1 MKGKFISFEGIDGC
15 GKTTQIKFLEE
26 YLLKQGYNILVL
38 REPGG
43 TKVGEKV
50 RDILL
55 DKNNFISPV
64 TEMLLY
70 ASSRAQLVEEKILP
84 AIEEGKIV
92 LLDRFVDSSYVYQG
106 YARGLGIEKVKVVNE
121 IATMGILPDVT
132 IYIDITPEEAMKR
145 RGKREA
151 DRLERESWDFHKKVR
166 EGYIKLVKEFPKRFV
181 FIDGMQE
188 LMKVHKDI
196 IDVVKNIC
204 KEGIR

>member
-1 MKGKFISFEGIDGC
+1 
-15 GKTTQIKFLEE
+15 
-26 YLLKQGYNILVL
+26 
-38 REPGG
+38 
-43 TKVGEKV
+43 
-50 RDILL
+50 DILL

-70 ASSRAQLVEEKILP
+70 ASSRAQLMEEKILP

-106 YARGLGIEKVKVVNE
+106 YARGLGIEKVKIINE

-145 RGKREA
+145 RGEREA

-166 EGYIKLVKEFPKRFV
+166 EGYIKLIKEFPQRFV

-188 LMKVHKDI
+188 LMKVHQDI
-196 IDVVKNIC
+196 LDVVK
-204 KEGIR
+204 KYL

>member
-106 YARGLGIEKVKVVNE
+106 YARDLGIEKVKIVNE

-196 IDVVKNIC
+196 IDVVK
-204 KEGIR
+204 KYL

>member
-15 GKTTQIKFLEE
+15 GKTTQIKFLKE
-26 YLLKQGYNILVL
+26 YLLKKGYNILVL

-43 TKVGEKV
+43 TNVGEKV

-55 DKNNFISPV
+55 DKYNFISPV

-196 IDVVKNIC
+196 IDVVK
-204 KEGIR
+204 KYL

>member
-15 GKTTQIKFLEE
+15 GKTTQIKFLKE
-26 YLLKQGYNILVL
+26 YLLKKGYNILVL

-43 TKVGEKV
+43 TNVGEKV

-55 DKNNFISPV
+55 DKYNFISPV

-106 YARGLGIEKVKVVNE
+106 YARGLGIEKVKIVNE

-166 EGYIKLVKEFPKRFV
+166 EGYIKLVKEYPKRFV
-181 FIDGMQE
+181 FINGMQE
-188 LMKVHKDI
+188 IVKVHQDI
-196 IDVVKNIC
+196 IDAVK
-204 KEGIR
+204 KYLL

>member
-1 MKGKFISFEGIDGC
+1 MRGKFISFEGIDGC
-15 GKTTQIKFLEE
+15 GKTTQIKFLKE
-26 YLLKQGYNILVL
+26 YLLKKGYNILVL

-43 TKVGEKV
+43 TNVGEKV

-55 DKNNFISPV
+55 DKYNFISPV

-84 AIEEGKIV
+84 AIKEGKIV

-106 YARGLGIEKVKVVNE
+106 YARGLGIEKVKIVNE

-166 EGYIKLVKEFPKRFV
+166 EGYIKLVKEYPKRFV

-188 LMKVHKDI
+188 IVKVHQDI
-196 IDVVKNIC
+196 IDAVK
-204 KEGIR
+204 KYLL

>member
-84 AIEEGKIV
+84 AIEKGQIV
-92 LLDRFVDSSYVYQG
+92 ILDRFVDSSYVYQG
-106 YARGLGIEKVKVVNE
+106 YARGLGIEKVKLVNE

-151 DRLERESWDFHKKVR
+151 DRLEKESWEFHKKVR

-188 LMKVHKDI
+188 LMKVHQDI
-196 IDVVKNIC
+196 IDVVK
-204 KEGIR
+204 KYL

>member
-1 MKGKFISFEGIDGC
+1 MRGKFISFEGIDGC

-84 AIEEGKIV
+84 ALEKGQIV
-92 LLDRFVDSSYVYQG
+92 ILDRFVDSSYVYQG
-106 YARGLGIEKVKVVNE
+106 YARGLGIEKVKLVNE

-151 DRLERESWDFHKKVR
+151 DRLEKESWEFHKKVR

-188 LMKVHKDI
+188 LMKVHQDI
-196 IDVVKNIC
+196 IDVVK
-204 KEGIR
+204 KYL

>member
-1 MKGKFISFEGIDGC
+1 
-15 GKTTQIKFLEE
+15 
-26 YLLKQGYNILVL
+26 VL

-84 AIEEGKIV
+84 ALEKGQIV
-92 LLDRFVDSSYVYQG
+92 ILDRFVDSSYVYQG
-106 YARGLGIEKVKVVNE
+106 YARGLGIEKVKLVNE

-151 DRLERESWDFHKKVR
+151 DRLEKESWEFHKKVR

-188 LMKVHKDI
+188 LMKVHQDI
-196 IDVVKNIC
+196 IDVVK
-204 KEGIR
+204 KYL

>member
-15 GKTTQIKFLEE
+15 GKTTQIKFLKE
-26 YLLKQGYNILVL
+26 YLLKKGYNILVL

-43 TKVGEKV
+43 TNVGEKV

-55 DKNNFISPV
+55 DKYNFISPV

-166 EGYIKLVKEFPKRFV
+166 EGYIKLVKEYPKRFV

-188 LMKVHKDI
+188 IVKVHQDI
-196 IDVVKNIC
+196 IDAVK
-204 KEGIR
+204 KYLL

>member
-1 MKGKFISFEGIDGC
+1 MRGKFISFEGIDGC

-84 AIEEGKIV
+84 ALEKGQIV
-92 LLDRFVDSSYVYQG
+92 ILDRFVDSSYVYQG
-106 YARGLGIEKVKVVNE
+106 YARDLGMEKVKLVNE
-121 IATMGILPDVT
+121 IATKGLLPDVT

-151 DRLERESWDFHKKVR
+151 DRLEKESYEFHKKVR
-166 EGYIKLVKEFPKRFV
+166 EGYLKLIKGYSERFV
-181 FIDGMQE
+181 FINGMKDSI
-188 LMKVHKDI
+188 KVHQEI
-196 IDVVKNIC
+196 IDAVEKYL
-204 KEGIR
+204 

>member
-1 MKGKFISFEGIDGC
+1 MRGKFISFEGIDGC
-15 GKTTQIKFLEE
+15 GKTTQIKFLKE

-92 LLDRFVDSSYVYQG
+92 LLDRFVDSSYV
-106 YARGLGIEKVKVVNE
+106 
-121 IATMGILPDVT
+121 
-132 IYIDITPEEAMKR
+132 
-145 RGKREA
+145 
-151 DRLERESWDFHKKVR
+151 
-166 EGYIKLVKEFPKRFV
+166 
-181 FIDGMQE
+181 
-188 LMKVHKDI
+188 
-196 IDVVKNIC
+196 
-204 KEGIR
+204 

>member
-84 AIEEGKIV
+84 ALEKGQIV
-92 LLDRFVDSSYVYQG
+92 ILDRFVDSSYVYQG
-106 YARGLGIEKVKVVNE
+106 YARGLGIEKVKLVNE

-151 DRLERESWDFHKKVR
+151 DRLEKESWEFHKKVR

-188 LMKVHKDI
+188 LMKVHQDI
-196 IDVVKNIC
+196 IDVVK
-204 KEGIR
+204 KYL

>member
-1 MKGKFISFEGIDGC
+1 
-15 GKTTQIKFLEE
+15 
-26 YLLKQGYNILVL
+26 
-38 REPGG
+38 
-43 TKVGEKV
+43 
-50 RDILL
+50 
-55 DKNNFISPV
+55 
-64 TEMLLY
+64 MLLY

-151 DRLERESWDFHKKVR
+151 DRLERESWDFHKK
-166 EGYIKLVKEFPKRFV
+166 
-181 FIDGMQE
+181 
-188 LMKVHKDI
+188 
-196 IDVVKNIC
+196 
-204 KEGIR
+204 

>member
-106 YARGLGIEKVKVVNE
+106 YARDLGIEKVKIVNE

-151 DRLERESWDFHKKVR
+151 DRLEKESWEFHKKVR

-188 LMKVHKDI
+188 LMKVHQDI
-196 IDVVKNIC
+196 IDVVK
-204 KEGIR
+204 KYL

>member
-1 MKGKFISFEGIDGC
+1 MRGKFISFEGIDGC

-84 AIEEGKIV
+84 ALEKGQIV
-92 LLDRFVDSSYVYQG
+92 ILDRFVDSSYVYQG
-106 YARGLGIEKVKVVNE
+106 YARGLGIEKVKLVNE

-151 DRLERESWDFHKKVR
+151 DRLEKESWEFHKKVR

-188 LMKVHKDI
+188 LMKVHQHI
-196 IDVVKNIC
+196 IDVVK
-204 KEGIR
+204 KYL

>member
-106 YARGLGIEKVKVVNE
+106 YARDLGIEKVKIVNE

-166 EGYIKLVKEFPKRFV
+166 EGYIKLVKEYPKRFV

-188 LMKVHKDI
+188 IVKVHQDI
-196 IDVVKNIC
+196 IDAVK
-204 KEGIR
+204 KYLL

>member
-1 MKGKFISFEGIDGC
+1 MRGKFISFEGIDGC

-84 AIEEGKIV
+84 ALEKGQIV
-92 LLDRFVDSSYVYQG
+92 ILDRFVDSSYVYQG
-106 YARGLGIEKVKVVNE
+106 YARGLGIEKVKLVNE

-151 DRLERESWDFHKKVR
+151 DRLEKESWEFHKKVR

-181 FIDGMQE
+181 FIDGMQK
-188 LMKVHKDI
+188 LMKVHQDI
-196 IDVVKNIC
+196 IDVVK
-204 KEGIR
+204 KYL

>member
-15 GKTTQIKFLEE
+15 GKTTQIKFLKE
-26 YLLKQGYNILVL
+26 YLLKKGYNILVL

-43 TKVGEKV
+43 TNVGEKV

-55 DKNNFISPV
+55 DKYNFISPV

-106 YARGLGIEKVKVVNE
+106 YARGLGIEKVKIVNE

-166 EGYIKLVKEFPKRFV
+166 EGYIKLVKEYPKRFV

-188 LMKVHKDI
+188 IVKVHQDI
-196 IDVVKNIC
+196 IDAVK
-204 KEGIR
+204 KYLL

>member
-188 LMKVHKDI
+188 IVKVHQDI
-196 IDVVKNIC
+196 IDAVK
-204 KEGIR
+204 KYLL

>member
-1 MKGKFISFEGIDGC
+1 MRGKFISFEGIDGC

-84 AIEEGKIV
+84 ALEKGQIV
-92 LLDRFVDSSYVYQG
+92 ILDRFVDSSYVYQG
-106 YARGLGIEKVKVVNE
+106 YARGLGIEKVKLVNE

-151 DRLERESWDFHKKVR
+151 DRLEKESWGFHKKVR

-188 LMKVHKDI
+188 LMKVHQDI
-196 IDVVKNIC
+196 IDVVK
-204 KEGIR
+204 KYL

>member
-1 MKGKFISFEGIDGC
+1 MRGKFISFEGIDGC

-26 YLLKQGYNILVL
+26 YILKQGYNILVL

-84 AIEEGKIV
+84 ALEKGQIV
-92 LLDRFVDSSYVYQG
+92 ILDRFVDSSYVYQG
-106 YARGLGIEKVKVVNE
+106 YARGLGIEKVKLVNE

-151 DRLERESWDFHKKVR
+151 DRLEKESWEFHKKVR

-188 LMKVHKDI
+188 LMKVHQDI
-196 IDVVKNIC
+196 IDVVK
-204 KEGIR
+204 KYL

>member
-15 GKTTQIKFLEE
+15 GKTTQIKFLKE
-26 YLLKQGYNILVL
+26 YLLKKGYNILVL

-43 TKVGEKV
+43 TNVGEKV

-55 DKNNFISPV
+55 DKYNFISPV

-84 AIEEGKIV
+84 AIKEGKIV

-106 YARGLGIEKVKVVNE
+106 YARGLGIEKVKIVNE

-166 EGYIKLVKEFPKRFV
+166 EGYIKLVKEYPKRFV

-188 LMKVHKDI
+188 IVKVHQDI
-196 IDVVKNIC
+196 IDAVK
-204 KEGIR
+204 KYLL

>member
-196 IDVVKNIC
+196 IDVVK
-204 KEGIR
+204 KYL

>member
-106 YARGLGIEKVKVVNE
+106 YARDLGIEKVKIVNE

-188 LMKVHKDI
+188 IVKVHQDI
-196 IDVVKNIC
+196 IDAVK
-204 KEGIR
+204 KYLL

>member
-1 MKGKFISFEGIDGC
+1 MRGKFISFEGIDGC

-43 TKVGEKV
+43 TKVGEEV

-55 DKNNFISPV
+55 DKNNIISPV

-84 AIEEGKIV
+84 SLEKGQIV
-92 LLDRFVDSSYVYQG
+92 ILDRFVDSSYVYQG
-106 YARGLGIEKVKVVNE
+106 YARGLGIEKVKLVNE

-145 RGKREA
+145 RKKREP
-151 DRLERESWDFHKKVR
+151 DRLEKENWEFHKKVR

-181 FIDGMQE
+181 FVDGMRE
-188 LMKVHKDI
+188 PTKVHQ
-196 IDVVKNIC
+196 DVIYEVK
-204 KEGIR
+204 KYL

>member
-15 GKTTQIKFLEE
+15 GKTTQIKFLKE
-26 YLLKQGYNILVL
+26 YLLKKGYNILVL

-55 DKNNFISPV
+55 DKYNFISPV

-106 YARGLGIEKVKVVNE
+106 YARGLGIEKVKIVNE

-196 IDVVKNIC
+196 IDVVK
-204 KEGIR
+204 KYL

>member
-145 RGKREA
+145 RGKIEA

-196 IDVVKNIC
+196 IDVVK
-204 KEGIR
+204 KYL